1 MTSKDSLGD
10 RMKSYEAPYM
20 QRTVPR
26 IPMVIRVDGS
36 HFHSFTRG
44 FAEPFDPVL
53 IASMQETML
62 DLCADITGAV
72 FGYTQSD
79 EITIVCRLADPIDGR
94 EYYEGRVNKILSITA
109 SKATA
114 SFNRN
119 FAGNVE
125 RLRVDPSSFPD
136 AVDIDVYRR
145 RLLTAEFD
153 ARVMSIPDSDVYNCL
168 IWRQLDAT
176 RNSLSMLA
184 QAHFLQKQL
193 QGRKRE
199 ELMDMLVQQKG
210 VNWNDLPTTRKR
222 GSCCYR
228 KNLGGIRP
236 KWFLDTEMPIL
247 TSDEGRAM
255 LQPLLEGRIQHIGRW
270 LFIHPSDG
278 CSCCGPVG

>member
-10 RMKSYEAPYM
+10 RMKSYETPYM

-26 IPMVIRVDGS
+26 MPMVIRVDGS

-44 FAEPFDPVL
+44 FAKPFDPVL
-53 IASMQETML
+53 IAAMQGTML

-79 EITIVCRLADPIDGR
+79 EITIVCRLADLVDGK

-114 SFNRN
+114 AFNRN
-119 FAGNVE
+119 FAKNVE
-125 RLRVDPSSFPD
+125 ALRNDPASFPET
-136 AVDIDVYRR
+136 AGIEVYQR

-168 IWRQLDAT
+168 IWRQMDAS

-184 QAHFLQKQL
+184 QAHFPQKQL

-199 ELMDMLVQQKG
+199 ELMDMLMLEKG
-210 VNWNDLPTTRKR
+210 INWNDLPTVRKR

-228 KNLGGIRP
+228 KDIGRTRP
-236 KWFLDTEMPIL
+236 KWFLDTEMPVL
-247 TSDEGRAM
+247 TSDEGRSM
-255 LQPLLEGRIQHIGRW
+255 LQPLLDGRIQCIRRC
-270 LFIHPSDG
+270 LFIRPEDG
-278 CSCCGPVG
+278 WLSGPVG